1 MLLENDTIE
10 VTFEFP
16 QGNGSA
22 SGDPA
27 LSSAIG
33 RPFKRLIDTGK
44 PPGRIN
50 YLFFQPYGGQLRTLG
65 ALCHT
70 PGEQVLFYP
79 ALVTRRVSWYTV
91 GDKKTEL
98 VTRPDESLDHITLE
112 PDSETWHATILTA
125 QGAKETHIPKRRTRR
140 VDRCTI
146 FWFALSVRSPSVLEM
161 TPNTVTLGPFPTPPT
176 DSTRRGMSLMDA
188 RKDVVFRTI
197 GLHETQPVSS
207 DQFITF
213 EFYIDRSNRVRLWV
227 RHSLFGRWGRSTPI
241 LLPIAVPASRE
252 SPKVV
257 PPFPYRSHDV
267 EIAGFQGC
275 FIISAYRITGSLT
288 GDAILSGY

>member
-33 RPFKRLIDTGK
+33 RPFKRLIDIGK

-50 YLFFQPYGGQLRTLG
+50 YLFFQPFGGQLRTLG

-91 GDKKTEL
+91 SDKKTEL
-98 VTRPDESLDHITLE
+98 VTRPDEFLDHITLE
-112 PDSETWHATILTA
+112 PDSETWHATILTV
-125 QGAKETHIPKRRTRR
+125 QGKKETLIPKRRTRQIN
-140 VDRCTI
+140 RCLI
-146 FWFALSVRSPSVLEM
+146 FWFALSVKNPSVLEM
-161 TPNTVTLGPFPTPPT
+161 TPNRVSLGPFPAPST
-176 DSTRRGMSLMDA
+176 DSARRATSMMDA
-188 RKDVVFRTI
+188 RKDAVFRTI
-197 GLHETQPVSS
+197 ELNEKQPISN

-213 EFYIDRSNRVRLWV
+213 EFYLDRSSRTKLWL
-227 RHSLFGRWGRSTPI
+227 RHFLLGRWGRSTPI
-241 LLPIAVPASRE
+241 LFPIGVPAAQE
-252 SPKVV
+252 SPKPVL
-257 PPFPYRSHDV
+257 PFPYRSHDV
-267 EIAGFQGC
+267 EIPGFRGC
-275 FIISAYRITGSLT
+275 FTISTYRTTGSLT